1 MSGIHFSILRKVLL
15 EKKRKLVFHLINTDN
30 LKQVAM
36 CYNERHAGETVG
48 SKSLTLS
55 RPKSPQ
61 LNLMGNAATLH
72 AVPAARSTVLRQS
85 NENIFLFFL
94 WCRFAPHGRA
104 KTMHYFTQC
113 VPHYRVVQLRLETII
128 PEPVTI
134 IQNRLKRPSRA
145 SEHEWQ

>member
-85 NENIFLFFL
+85 NENIFFF
-94 WCRFAPHGRA
+94 
-104 KTMHYFTQC
+104 
-113 VPHYRVVQLRLETII
+113 VVSF
-128 PEPVTI
+128 
-134 IQNRLKRPSRA
+134 RPAR
-145 SEHEWQ
+145 QG